1 MGAIGMVETGVV
13 GMVETGA
20 KGTTE
25 TGTEGV
31 AETGATSVAR
41 EMTIGSAML
50 DATHGSSKVSVSQKG
65 RYAK

>member
-1 MGAIGMVETGVV
+1 MGAVGMVETGVV

-25 TGTEGV
+25 TGIKGV
-31 AETGATSVAR
+31 AETGATGVAG
-41 EMTIGSAML
+41 EMTIGSAVL
-50 DATHGSSKVSVSQKG
+50 DVTLGSSKVSVSQKD

>member
-1 MGAIGMVETGVV
+1 MGAIGMVETGAV

-25 TGTEGV
+25 TGIEGV
-31 AETGATSVAR
+31 AETGATGVVG
-41 EMTIGSAML
+41 EMTIGSATL